1 MRPFSNII
9 VYSKAKNG
17 IGAKL
22 CKAVEAVPTRTQV
35 ETFRTISA
43 LSKRLHKPAL
53 NFPIVVL
60 LAMNREDLEHIVAIQ
75 DLLFDFRIVLI
86 LPDKEM
92 NTMALGHTL
101 RPRFVSYRDSSFK
114 DVGAVLNKM
123 INLPEI
129 VKA

>member
-1 MRPFSNII
+1 MSAFSNIM

-22 CKAVEAVPTRTQV
+22 QKAVETVLPRATV
-35 ETFRTISA
+35 ETFHSISR
-43 LSKRLHKPAL
+43 LSERLQRPAL

-75 DLLFDFRIVLI
+75 ELLFDSRIVLV
-86 LPDKEM
+86 LPDKEDD
-92 NTMALGHTL
+92 TLALGHTL
-101 RPRFVSYRDSSFK
+101 RPRFVSYHDSSFK
-114 DVGAVLNKM
+114 DVGSVLNKM
-123 INLPEI
+123 MNRPDT